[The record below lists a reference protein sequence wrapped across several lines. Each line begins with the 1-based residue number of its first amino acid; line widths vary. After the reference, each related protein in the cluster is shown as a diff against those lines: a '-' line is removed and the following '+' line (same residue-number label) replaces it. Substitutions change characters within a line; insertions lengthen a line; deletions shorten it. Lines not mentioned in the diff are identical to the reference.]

1 MKSLTVVLVVTIV
14 CGLII
19 STGISNGKVGS
30 FSKSLPATSSPLKNV
45 VNGGKTPDKILGIS
59 NGKVGNIS
67 KSLPATSSPLKNV
80 VNGEK
85 TPDKI
90 PDQVGYS
97 LLFAIVSGRTNDADK
112 ERARAFI
119 RRMGLSEE
127 EIDQLIAAAEEFRER
142 ARPLEREGDRIKG
155 RNHPNHLP
163 LTNHEVSRLGQL
175 QKQRDDLTNQVA
187 ESLEHRLGK
196 NGAGKVRRFV
206 RSVMKRKIKI
216 ME

>member
-1 MKSLTVVLVVTIV
+1 MKSLAVVLAGTIV
-14 CGLII
+14 CGLIL

-30 FSKSLPATSSPLKNV
+30 VSKSLH
-45 VNGGKTPDKILGIS
+45 
-59 NGKVGNIS
+59 
-67 KSLPATSSPLKNV
+67 ATSSPLKNV

-90 PDQVGYS
+90 PDHVGYS
-97 LLFAIVSGRTNDADK
+97 LLFGIVSGRTNDAAR

-119 RRMGLSEE
+119 RRMELSEQ
-127 EIDQLIAAAEEFRER
+127 EIDQLITAAEEFRER
-142 ARPLEREGDRIKG
+142 VRPLEREGGRIKG

-163 LTNHEVSRLGQL
+163 LTNEETSRLWQL

>member
-1 MKSLTVVLVVTIV
+1 MKSLAVVLAVTII

-30 FSKSLPATSSPLKNV
+30 TSKSLPATSSPLK
-45 VNGGKTPDKILGIS
+45 K
-59 NGKVGNIS
+59 
-67 KSLPATSSPLKNV
+67 V

-97 LLFAIVSGRTNDADK
+97 LLFAIVSGRTSDADK

-119 RRMGLSEE
+119 RRMELSEG

-142 ARPLEREGDRIKG
+142 ARPLEREGDSIKG

-163 LTNHEVSRLGQL
+163 LTNEEISRLGQL
-175 QKQRDDLTNQVA
+175 QKQRDDLTN
-187 ESLEHRLGK
+187 
-196 NGAGKVRRFV
+196 
-206 RSVMKRKIKI
+206 
-216 ME
+216 